1 MCVRHD
7 FDSDGGFKGKVGAED
22 DVVGKVQNDE
32 LSRVLECF
40 NFRSEIEDLTVLGC
54 LGRAKMSRNLGIYN
68 VWATSQKSTSSIILG
83 SQIWVQNVVDK
94 GAAFCSTSSGFLKI
108 PVRWDVHIWPFCW
121 FFIGFTDILWKL
133 ILGMLGPLGRRH
145 VSVHICFKLLW
156 FFEHFDVCDTRIW
169 SWRGF

>member
-54 LGRAKMSRNLGIYN
+54 RGKAKMS
-68 VWATSQKSTSSIILG
+68 
-83 SQIWVQNVVDK
+83 
-94 GAAFCSTSSGFLKI
+94 
-108 PVRWDVHIWPFCW
+108 P
-121 FFIGFTDILWKL
+121 FIG
-133 ILGMLGPLGRRH
+133 
-145 VSVHICFKLLW
+145 ICR
-156 FFEHFDVCDTRIW
+156 V
-169 SWRGF
+169 